1 MFAGVAVRASRE
13 IVIDAPP
20 EAVLDALADVESVPT
35 WSSIHKHAHVVDRY
49 DDGRPRLV
57 EVTVRLL
64 GLVDHEILEYH
75 WGRDWVVW
83 DADRTA
89 QQHAQHGEYTLQ
101 REGEATRVR
110 FDLTLE
116 PSTPLPLFLVKRAKK
131 AVLAAATEGLRHFVL
146 AGKGSLQ
153 PD

>member
-20 EAVLDALADVESVPT
+20 EAVLDALADVEAVPT

-49 DDGRPRLV
+49 PDGRPRLV
-57 EVTVRLL
+57 KVTVRLL

-131 AVLAAATEGLRHFVL
+131 AVLAAATEGLRRYVL

>member
-20 EAVLDALADVESVPT
+20 EAVLDALADVEAVPT

-49 DDGRPRLV
+49 PDGRPRLV
-57 EVTVRLL
+57 KVTVRLL
-64 GLVDHEILEYH
+64 GLIDHEILEYH

-131 AVLAAATEGLRHFVL
+131 AVLAAATEGLRLFVL
-146 AGKGSLQ
+146 TGKGSLQ